1 MVTYKN
7 KLFAVAS
14 AAVAAAAVAISGL
27 TPASAS
33 PDSHRVSG
41 TEHFQ
46 IVSGSATEH
55 QADVIATGMFNAGGA
70 DITGSTTDT
79 FRFPGGTFRVT
90 HSPGH
95 GTHSFDPRTCLV
107 TISSRG
113 TITLGHGTG
122 RYAGISGHG
131 TYTLSILEIAARSN
145 STCSPTNRPVAF
157 QQIIQAQGQV
167 NLQRTGRT

>member
-1 MVTYKN
+1 MMTTYKN
-7 KLFAVAS
+7 KLFAVTA

-33 PDSHRVSG
+33 PANGHRIFG

-46 IVSGSATEH
+46 IVNGSAT
-55 QADVIATGMFNAGGA
+55 AGTASVIATGGFTAGGT
-70 DITGSTTDT
+70 DIAGSTTDT
-79 FRFPGGTFRVT
+79 FRFPGGTFQVT

-107 TISSRG
+107 MVSSRG
-113 TITLGHGTG
+113 TFTLRHGTG

-131 TYTLSILEIAARSN
+131 IYTLTILEIAARSN
-145 STCSPTNRPVAF
+145 GTCNPETPVAF
-157 QQIIQAQGQV
+157 QQILQAQGQV
-167 NLQRTGRT
+167 HL

>member
-1 MVTYKN
+1 MMKYKN
-7 KLFAVAS
+7 KLIAAAS
-14 AAVAAAAVAISGL
+14 AVVAAGTVALSGL

-33 PDSHRVSG
+33 ARVWG

-46 IVSGSATEH
+46 VVTGSVTAR
-55 QADVIATGMFNAGGA
+55 QASVIATGVFTAGGA
-70 DITGSTTDT
+70 DIMGSTTDT
-79 FRFPGGTFRVT
+79 FRFPGGTFQVR

-95 GTHSFDPRTCLV
+95 GTQNFNPKTCLA

-113 TITLGHGTG
+113 TIKLGHGTG

-131 TYTLSILEIAARSN
+131 TYTLTILEIAARSN
-145 STCSPTNRPVAF
+145 GRCSLMKTPTAF

-167 NLQRTGRT
+167 HL